1 MKNIFTEH
9 PNEVGENYFQH
20 MGHAIGFCLLLLSLS
35 FKALVHAVF
44 PFCYKTAV
52 SDRILKLSE
61 GIKKGKIR
69 LKKRIK
75 YFPTTIKISCFVY
88 FFFFLFVSI

>member
-1 MKNIFTEH
+1 MRNIFTEH

-35 FKALVHAVF
+35 VKALIHAIF
-44 PFCYKTAV
+44 PFWYKTAV

-61 GIKKGKIR
+61 GMQ
-69 LKKRIK
+69 KRK
-75 YFPTTIKISCFVY
+75 NQFKEEN
-88 FFFFLFVSI
+88 

>member
-20 MGHAIGFCLLLLSLS
+20 MGHAIVFCLLLLSLS
-35 FKALVHAVF
+35 FKALVHAIF
-44 PFCYKTAV
+44 PFWYKTAV

-61 GIKKGKIR
+61 GMQ
-69 LKKRIK
+69 KRK
-75 YFPTTIKISCFVY
+75 NQAKEEN
-88 FFFFLFVSI
+88 

>member
-9 PNEVGENYFQH
+9 PEEVGENYFQH

-35 FKALVHAVF
+35 FKALVHAIF
-44 PFCYKTAV
+44 PFWYKTAV

-61 GIKKGKIR
+61 GMQ
-69 LKKRIK
+69 KRK
-75 YFPTTIKISCFVY
+75 NQAKEEN
-88 FFFFLFVSI
+88 

>member
-1 MKNIFTEH
+1 MRNIFTEH

-35 FKALVHAVF
+35 FKALVHAIF

-61 GIKKGKIR
+61 GMQ
-69 LKKRIK
+69 KRK
-75 YFPTTIKISCFVY
+75 NQAKEEN
-88 FFFFLFVSI
+88 

>member
-1 MKNIFTEH
+1 MRNIFTEH

-35 FKALVHAVF
+35 FKALVHAFF
-44 PFCYKTAV
+44 PFWYKTTV

-61 GIKKGKIR
+61 GMQ
-69 LKKRIK
+69 KRK
-75 YFPTTIKISCFVY
+75 NQAKEEN
-88 FFFFLFVSI
+88 

>member
-9 PNEVGENYFQH
+9 PEEVGENYFQH

-35 FKALVHAVF
+35 FKALVHAIF
-44 PFCYKTAV
+44 PFWYKTAV

-61 GIKKGKIR
+61 GMQ
-69 LKKRIK
+69 KRK
-75 YFPTTIKISCFVY
+75 NQAKEES
-88 FFFFLFVSI
+88 